1 MQQLLAPITL
11 SESGRSLELPAEISM
26 SNPSVFASRSSSPL
40 NSQITGMT
48 LDDESEANR
57 NEEVAIQGLLSL
69 KSVTPKM
76 EDTISNGLCSNESNR
91 NAKGED
97 PEDRKSGGPED
108 EEQKTSPQRNGN
120 AVGNVAGN
128 QMVGIDW
135 ENESDSSE
143 DDERYFTRRDHD
155 LKRQRERRLKVS
167 TKMSDDFKLPEGYLA
182 HSLFVCPVQTD
193 YVADPQTKLVC
204 GHLISHTAFM
214 RLQSIQ
220 RQRQHQENRNRTL
233 KINCPICD
241 EHSDVEKD
249 VRYIYLGRFPNLRH
263 DARFAD
269 ILDRKDLGHNVSRWM
284 PGATQINGAHE

>member
-1 MQQLLAPITL
+1 
-11 SESGRSLELPAEISM
+11 M

-48 LDDESEANR
+48 LDDESETNR

-76 EDTISNGLCSNESNR
+76 EDTTSPSNGQHNGHSNR
-91 NAKGED
+91 SNHNGD
-97 PEDRKSGGPED
+97 HEDRKGGPDD
-108 EEQKTSPQRNGN
+108 EEQKTSPPQRD
-120 AVGNVAGN
+120 GNVMSN
-128 QMVGIDW
+128 VTVHKMVGIDW

-143 DDERYFTRRDHD
+143 DEERYFTKRDLD
-155 LKRQRERRLKVS
+155 LKRQRDRRLKVS

-204 GHLISHTAFM
+204 GHLISHAAFI

-241 EHSDVEKD
+241 TPSDVEKD
-249 VRYIYLGRFPNLRH
+249 VRYVYLGRFPNLRH
-263 DARFAD
+263 DARFSE
-269 ILDRKDLGHNVSRWM
+269 ILDRKDLGHNVTRWI